1 MSAWLGGDAEMSQKG
16 LGNLQPL
23 RLRDHFRSEARDFT
37 SWLKG
42 NIDTLGEM
50 LGLELEAGHQ
60 EKRVG
65 PFRADLVYKLR
76 DSNKTVVLENQFGPS
91 DHRHLGAL
99 QAYVAGTEA
108 KIGIWVAEKFRKEH
122 VKVLQDLNGRSDGIK
137 IYAVRA
143 RLL

>member
-1 MSAWLGGDAEMSQKG
+1 MAAIGSVITVSTRGRPEKFTRMAQSRIKRDGVTQLAAETSNGRQRRLLWQVRNLLAADPG
-16 LGNLQPL
+16 L
-23 RLRDHFRSEARDFT
+23 D
-37 SWLKG
+37 
-42 NIDTLGEM
+42 
-50 LGLELEAGHQ
+50 
-60 EKRVG
+60 V
-65 PFRADLVYKLR
+65 
-76 DSNKTVVLENQFGPS
+76 FGPS